1 MKNTDYILAALFT
14 LCFIVCG
21 AQEILNVTISSNFIF
36 GGGQR
41 SNFATLSLQPIA
53 IVDAE
58 PDPSNTISFGLSSST
73 LEAGLPATGVGGIA
87 TNENIWLNYTY
98 RASNLANANIYVRTN
113 QIVPAGIVLKIQVIA
128 ATSIGGSYIANQN
141 SSPITLSTTEQILI
155 NSFASGYTGNGLG
168 TGYNLRITV
177 ENQSGLSLPSGFE
190 IIYEIK

>member
-14 LCFIVCG
+14 LCFAVCG

-36 GGGQR
+36 GGGQQ

-53 IVDAE
+53 ILDAE
-58 PDPSNTISFGLSSST
+58 PDPSNTISFGLNSTT

-98 RASNLANANIYVRTN
+98 RGVNFANAKIYVRTN
-113 QIVPAGIVLKIQVIA
+113 QIIPAGIVIKIQVIA
-128 ATSIGGSYIANQN
+128 ATSIGGSYIPNQN
-141 SSPITLSTTEQILI
+141 SSPITLSSAEQILI

>member
-73 LEAGLPATGVGGIA
+73 LDA

-98 RASNLANANIYVRTN
+98 RASNLANAKIYVRTN